1 VSQQGLIFLVLK
13 KLDECSV
20 IMDDDRPC
28 HMEGIGTV
36 LVKMFDGMVW
46 ELKNVRYVPQLKRN
60 LISIGAL
67 KVLGH
72 EASIRNE
79 FLKMVKGLMAILT
92 DAITFTI

>member
-1 VSQQGLIFLVLK
+1 MSQQGLIFLVLK

-20 IMDDDRPC
+20 IMDDNRPC
-28 HMEGIGTV
+28 YIEGKGTV
-36 LVKMFDGMVW
+36 LVRMFDGMVR

-67 KVLGH
+67 KVLDL
-72 EASIRNE
+72 EASIRDE
-79 FLKMVKGLMAILT
+79 FLKMVKGLIAILT